1 MPSYDLSGQVA
12 IVTGGGSGIGRAV
25 ARRFAREGCQVAVA
39 DLDGER
45 AARVAAEITDAGGA
59 ALALTVDV
67 TRQADA
73 DRMVAETV
81 ARFGQLNIQFNNAGI
96 ARVAP
101 LLETD
106 EATWDAIMNVNA
118 KGVLFC
124 AQAAARQMITQG
136 SMSAQSGGG
145 RIINNAS
152 AAGKIAPG
160 RIALGAYSAS
170 KHAVVGLTR
179 QMAHEWAQHGI
190 LVNCVCP
197 GIVDT
202 PMWDVIDREVAQREG
217 APIGSVKARVVAT
230 IPIGRIEQPEDVAN
244 MVAFLASAD
253 ASYVMGQAVDVSGGR
268 IPY

>member
-1 MPSYDLSGQVA
+1 MPSYELTGQVA

-25 ARRFAREGCQVAVA
+25 ALRLAREGCSVAIA
-39 DLDGER
+39 DIDGTS
-45 AARVAAEITDAGGA
+45 ATNVAAEITAMQGA
-59 ALALTVDV
+59 ALALQIDV
-67 TRQADA
+67 TQKAACDQ
-73 DRMVAETV
+73 MVQETV
-81 ARFGQLNIQFNNAGI
+81 AHFGSLHIQFNNAGI
-96 ARVAP
+96 ARVAS

-106 EATWDAIMNVNA
+106 EATWDAIMDINA
-118 KGVLFC
+118 KGTLFC
-124 AQAAARQMITQG
+124 AQAAARQMIAQG
-136 SMSAQSGGG
+136 NGG

-152 AAGKIAPG
+152 AAGKTAPG
-160 RIALGAYSAS
+160 RMPLGAYSAS

-179 QMAHEWAQHGI
+179 QMGLEWAEHGI

-202 PMWDVIDREVAQREG
+202 PMWDLIDREVAQREG
-217 APIGSVKARVVAT
+217 VPIGSVKAQIAAT

-253 ASYVMGQAVDVSGGR
+253 AAYVTAQAVDVSGGR

>member
-1 MPSYDLSGQVA
+1 MPHYDLTGQVA

-25 ARRFAREGCQVAVA
+25 ALRFAREGCKVTVA
-39 DLDGER
+39 DLNE
-45 AARVAAEITDAGGA
+45 AAAAAVVGEITAFGGVGL
-59 ALALTVDV
+59 ALAVDV
-67 TRQADA
+67 TRQADV
-73 DRMVAETV
+73 DRMVQATV
-81 ARFGQLNIQFNNAGI
+81 ARFGELNLQFSNAGI

-118 KGVLFC
+118 KGILFC
-124 AQAAARQMITQG
+124 AQAAARQMIAQG
-136 SMSAQSGGG
+136 TGG

-152 AAGKIAPG
+152 AAGKMAPG
-160 RIALGAYSAS
+160 RIPLGAYSAS

-179 QMAHEWAQHGI
+179 QMGLEWAPYGI

-202 PMWDVIDREVAQREG
+202 PMWDLIDREVARREG
-217 APIGSVKARVVAT
+217 VPVGSVKAQVAAT

-253 ASYVMGQAVDVSGGR
+253 AAYVTAQAVDVSGGR

>member
-1 MPSYDLSGQVA
+1 MPSYDLTGQVA
-12 IVTGGGSGIGRAV
+12 IITGGGSGIGRAV
-25 ARRFAREGCQVAVA
+25 ALRFAREGCKVTVA
-39 DLDGER
+39 DINEAQ
-45 AARVAAEITDAGGA
+45 AAQVAAEITAMGGET
-59 ALALTVDV
+59 LALQIDV
-67 TRQADA
+67 TRKADC
-73 DRMVAETV
+73 DRMAQETV
-81 ARFGQLNIQFNNAGI
+81 QRFGHLNIQFNNAGI
-96 ARVAP
+96 ARVAT

-106 EATWDAIMNVNA
+106 EATWDAIMAVNV

-124 AQAAARQMITQG
+124 AQAAARQMIAQG
-136 SMSAQSGGG
+136 NGG

-152 AAGKIAPG
+152 AAGKMAPG
-160 RIALGAYSAS
+160 RMPLGAYSAS

-179 QMAHEWAQHGI
+179 QMGLEWARHGI

-202 PMWDVIDREVAQREG
+202 PMWDLIDREVAGREG
-217 APIGSVKARVVAT
+217 VPIGSVKEEVAST

-253 ASYVMGQAVDVSGGR
+253 AAYVTTQAVDVSGGR